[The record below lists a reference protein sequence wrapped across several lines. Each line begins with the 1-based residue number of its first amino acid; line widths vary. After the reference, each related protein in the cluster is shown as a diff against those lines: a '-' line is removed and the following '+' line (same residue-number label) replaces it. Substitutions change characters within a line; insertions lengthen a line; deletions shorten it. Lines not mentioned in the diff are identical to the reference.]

1 MTNAHTATYKPG
13 IARQLI
19 IYVVLFSSFI
29 TLLATALQ
37 LYWDYKNDI
46 GFIKNQLQQIEDV
59 NLKGISESL
68 WTSDTKELSTHIE
81 GISQLRDIQYLEI
94 RDNEKIWVSRGQPQS
109 RNTLSRQYPL
119 THSHRGQ
126 ELEIGRLTVSASLDG
141 VYQRLLD
148 KFWVILASNA
158 VKTFLVASFILF
170 IFYRLIT
177 RHLLT
182 ITSFARDL
190 KINQLGKLLT
200 LSRTR
205 KQNEN
210 ADELDMVVNAINQM
224 QENMQEAFGAL
235 KKSEDRVRL
244 LMDSTAE
251 AIYGID
257 INGRCTFVNPAC
269 LHFLGYNN
277 YDELA
282 DKDMHEL
289 IHHAYP
295 DGSPYP
301 AESCHIYKAA
311 HSGRCI
317 HIDNEV
323 LWRRDGSSFPAE
335 YWSHPI
341 HKDNQLI
348 GAVVTFIDISE
359 RKHAEDQLKNYRD
372 HLEELVAERTG
383 ELTRINRE
391 LETFSYSVSHDLR
404 APLRAIDGF
413 SRALQEDY
421 AEQIDETGTDYLQ
434 RICAGSQRMGNLID
448 DLLSLSRVSRIEMN
462 RTDVNLSLLAE
473 KSVNKLQEIFP
484 QRKVQVKI
492 SDNIQAQG
500 DARLLEIVFDNLLG
514 NAWKYTHKKQ
524 SASIEFGISKK
535 DGKMAYFVKD
545 NGAGFDMQYAAKLF
559 GAFQRLHGNEFEG
572 TGIGLA
578 TVSRIIHR
586 HGGEVWAEARPDEG
600 AVFYFTLTK

>member
-1 MTNAHTATYKPG
+1 MTNAHADTYKPG

-59 NLKGISESL
+59 NLKSISESL

-119 THSHRGQ
+119 IHSHRGR

-170 IFYRLIT
+170 IFYQLIT

-182 ITSFARDL
+182 IAGFARDL
-190 KINQLGKLLT
+190 KINHLGKSLT
-200 LSRTR
+200 LSRAR

-210 ADELDMVVNAINQM
+210 TDELDIVVNAINQM

-269 LHFLGYNN
+269 LQFLGYDN
-277 YDELA
+277 YDELV

-289 IHHAYP
+289 IHHTYP
-295 DGSPYP
+295 DGRAYP

-311 HSGRCI
+311 HSGQCI

-348 GAVVTFIDISE
+348 GAVVTFIDSTE

-391 LETFSYSVSHDLR
+391 LEAFSYSVSHDLR

-421 AEQIDETGTDYLQ
+421 AGQIDETGADYLQ

-473 KSVNKLQEIFP
+473 KSVRKLQEIFP
-484 QRKVQVKI
+484 QRKVQVEI

-524 SASIEFGISKK
+524 SASIEFGISEK

-600 AVFYFTLTK
+600 AVFYFTLSK